1 MEERNINSTI
11 PNQIDRQKE
20 IEKEVEKINQR
31 AFKNSL
37 KPKQQLVLFIDPVPD
52 SFLNNR

>member
-1 MEERNINSTI
+1 MEERKINSTI
-11 PNQIDRQKE
+11 SNQIDRQKE

-37 KPKQQLVLFIDPVPD
+37 KPKKQLVLFIDPVPD